1 MHLNLSGSMQGHFEY
16 EFMVP
21 LSINLK
27 HVVGVPIFE
36 NTSTTSVQ
44 RNAELILPKGPL
56 RSNKRVCSILFH
68 FQPMGFLLCNSSI
81 DLVFGFP

>member
-1 MHLNLSGSMQGHFEY
+1 M
-16 EFMVP
+16 P

-36 NTSTTSVQ
+36 NTSSTSVQ

-56 RSNKRVCSILFH
+56 RSNKRGCSILFH
-68 FQPMGFLLCNSSI
+68 SQPERFLLCNSSI